1 MSLFGNVSSNSPAG
15 VSVETAKTDGT
26 CNQVVT
32 LKAGQSDLSVQV
44 IEKGLHVFSIS
55 FNDKNGKKQEIIIG
69 PEDPKDQVKD
79 RRVSSGH
86 EAVFPP
92 FDKEVNN

>member
-1 MSLFGNVSSNSPAG
+1 MF
-15 VSVETAKTDGT
+15 
-26 CNQVVT
+26 NQVVT

-79 RRVSSGH
+79 RRVSDRGGGANSYLSSDSINADSH
-86 EAVFPP
+86 CTARLPKLDVILYRSL
-92 FDKEVNN
+92 